1 VSVPAEQAVA
11 PDYRPARSPSVIA
24 VELDGEAVL
33 YLTERDEM
41 HLLNP
46 LATVVWNIIDG
57 QAPVSTLADELAE
70 AFGAD
75 VGQVLSDLTVL
86 LGQLDADGLV
96 TDSRTPTVGVG
107 S

>member
-1 VSVPAEQAVA
+1 
-11 PDYRPARSPSVIA
+11 
-24 VELDGEAVL
+24 
-33 YLTERDEM
+33 
-41 HLLNP
+41 
-46 LATVVWNIIDG
+46 
-57 QAPVSTLADELAE
+57 VSTLADELAE